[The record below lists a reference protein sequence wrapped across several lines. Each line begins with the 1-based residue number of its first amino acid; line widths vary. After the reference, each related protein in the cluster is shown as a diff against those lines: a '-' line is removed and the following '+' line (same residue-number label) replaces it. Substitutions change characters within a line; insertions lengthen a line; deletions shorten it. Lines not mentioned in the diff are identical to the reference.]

1 MTQGLVDD
9 SLLTVEVTGCE
20 TGDGGMAKG
29 TEHPLSAWLFFVWLN
44 TLLGPAKS
52 SVLEQ
57 KGMAK
62 KVSAVF
68 CLVVDPFLLFFFF
81 FSLTDEAIG

>member
-1 MTQGLVDD
+1 MVAHGLVDD
-9 SLLTVEVTGCE
+9 SLLTVEVFGSE
-20 TGDGGMAKG
+20 TKDGGMAKG
-29 TEHPLSAWLFFVWLN
+29 SEHPLSAWLFFVWLS

-52 SVLEQ
+52 SVLER

-68 CLVVDPFLLFFFF
+68 CPVVDPFLLFLFFF
-81 FSLTDEAIG
+81 FDR